1 MVCLGVEPGWQ
12 DGKRRRIHWAM
23 AAPLYRLDFM
33 SKTFTKLPRFK
44 IAVKVECPIPIGKR
58 IWDDS
63 WLRFNLE
70 TVLVHKKSM
79 FIFLLCFFSQKTA
92 FQSAPLFLTRKRARL
107 SEAIGLV
114 RLTRFHNAHFLR
126 FTSDR
131 PVLLLTLCLWHELPL
146 DVLSHICSR
155 YYKTIYNPNVWLQR
169 STD

>member
-1 MVCLGVEPGWQ
+1 MIPGY
-12 DGKRRRIHWAM
+12 DLILKRF
-23 AAPLYRLDFM
+23 L
-33 SKTFTKLPRFK
+33 FTKSQCLFFFF
-44 IAVKVECPIPIGKR
+44 A
-58 IWDDS
+58 
-63 WLRFNLE
+63 FF
-70 TVLVHKKSM
+70 HK
-79 FIFLLCFFSQKTA
+79 KTA

-155 YYKTIYNPNVWLQR
+155 YYKTIYNPNV
-169 STD
+169 